1 MKTSSIYLPLGDG
14 DLTEY
19 TLQPSRAFATVS
31 EFHCRTAYAAA
42 HVVADPLAENG
53 LGIPAVIDWEATLR
67 FREHL
72 WSLGFGVAEAMDTAQ
87 RGMGLDWTAAKELIR
102 RSCLAASS
110 GKHQIVCGAGTDQLS
125 NARSLSDVAAA
136 YEEQCDW
143 IEQWNGQVVIM
154 ASRSLAAIARSF
166 DDYQRVYSEVVG
178 SCKDRVILH
187 WLGPMFDPA
196 LTGYWGSTDLDIATE
211 KFLILLNALASKVA
225 GVKISLLDK
234 DREIGIRRRLPA
246 GMKLFTGDDFSYP
259 ELILGDERPWRGVA
273 SDARAAEAPEKN
285 QNTALSAKGAL
296 QAAPLQNDN
305 FSHALLGIFDAIAP
319 AASAAFGALDRGD
332 QDGFLQILN
341 PTVPLARHIFQ
352 EPTYHY
358 KAGLVFL
365 AYLNGLQTHF
375 RMVGGLESARS
386 VAHMSRLFILA
397 DHAGLLLD
405 QEMAMERMQRFLAPA
420 GVM

>member
-1 MKTSSIYLPLGDG
+1 MKTNSIRLPVGNG

-19 TLQPSRAFATVS
+19 PLQPRRAFATVS

-53 LGIPAVIDWEATLR
+53 LGIPANIDWGATLR

-102 RSCLAASS
+102 RSCLAGSS

-125 NARSLSDVAAA
+125 NPQLLSDVAAA

-143 IEQWNGQVVIM
+143 IEQCNGQVVIM

-166 DDYQRVYSEVVG
+166 DDYQQVYSEIVG
-178 SCKDRVILH
+178 SCKGRVILH

-211 KFLILLNALASKVA
+211 NFLILLNALASKIA

-234 DREIGIRRRLPA
+234 DREIGIRRRLPPGIA
-246 GMKLFTGDDFSYP
+246 LLTGDDFSYP
-259 ELILGDERPWRGVA
+259 ELILGDEAG
-273 SDARAAEAPEKN
+273 
-285 QNTALSAKGAL
+285 
-296 QAAPLQNDN
+296 

-332 QDGFLQILN
+332 REGFLQVLN

-358 KAGLVFL
+358 KTGLVFL
-365 AYLNGLQTHF
+365 AYLNGLQAHF
-375 RMVGGLESARS
+375 RMIGGMESARS
-386 VAHMSRLFILA
+386 VAHVSRLFILA
-397 DHAGLLLD
+397 DQAGLLLD
-405 QEMAMERMQRFLAPA
+405 QELAVQRMEQFLALA
-420 GVM
+420 GLT

>member
-1 MKTSSIYLPLGDG
+1 MKTNSIRLPVGNG

-19 TLQPSRAFATVS
+19 TLQPRRAFATVS

-53 LGIPAVIDWEATLR
+53 LGIPANIDWEATLR

-125 NARSLSDVAAA
+125 NPRSLSDVAAA
-136 YEEQCDW
+136 YDEQCDW

-154 ASRSLAAIARSF
+154 ASRSLTAIARSF
-166 DDYQRVYSEVVG
+166 DDYQQVYSEIVG

-211 KFLILLNALASKVA
+211 NFLTLLNALASKIA

-234 DREIGIRRRLPA
+234 DREIGIRRRLPPGIA
-246 GMKLFTGDDFSYP
+246 LLTGDDFSYP
-259 ELILGDERPWRGVA
+259 ELILGDEAG
-273 SDARAAEAPEKN
+273 
-285 QNTALSAKGAL
+285 
-296 QAAPLQNDN
+296 

-332 QDGFLQILN
+332 RDGFLQILN

-358 KAGLVFL
+358 KTGLVFL
-365 AYLNGLQTHF
+365 AYLNGLQAHF
-375 RMVGGLESARS
+375 RMIGGMESARS
-386 VAHMSRLFILA
+386 VAHVSRLFILA
-397 DHAGLLLD
+397 DQAGLLLD
-405 QEMAMERMQRFLAPA
+405 RELAVERMQRFLALA
-420 GVM
+420 GAM

>member
-1 MKTSSIYLPLGDG
+1 MKTSSIRLPFGKG

-19 TLQPSRAFATVS
+19 TLQSRTAFATVS

-53 LGIPAVIDWEATLR
+53 LGIPAAIDWEATLR

-87 RGMGLDWTAAKELIR
+87 RGMGLEWAAAKELIR

-154 ASRSLAAIARSF
+154 ASRSLAAVARSF
-166 DDYQRVYSEVVG
+166 DDYQQVYSGLVG

-211 KFLILLNALASKVA
+211 NFLILLNALASKVA

-234 DREIGIRRRLPA
+234 DREVGIRRRLPPEIT
-246 GMKLFTGDDFSYP
+246 LFTGDDFSYP
-259 ELILGDERPWRGVA
+259 ELILGDEAG
-273 SDARAAEAPEKN
+273 
-285 QNTALSAKGAL
+285 
-296 QAAPLQNDN
+296 
-305 FSHALLGIFDAIAP
+305 FSHALLGIFDAIGP

-332 QDGFLQILN
+332 RDGFLQILN
-341 PTVPLARHIFQ
+341 PTVRLARHIFQ

-358 KAGLVFL
+358 KTGLVFL

-397 DHAGLLLD
+397 DQAGLLLD
-405 QEMAMERMQRFLAPA
+405 QETAVERMKRFLALA

>member
-1 MKTSSIYLPLGDG
+1 MKTNSICLPLGNG

-19 TLQPSRAFATVS
+19 TLQPRRAFATVS

-42 HVVADPLAENG
+42 HVVADPGAENG
-53 LGIPAVIDWEATLR
+53 LGIPAAIDWEATLR
-67 FREHL
+67 FREYL

-87 RGMGLDWTAAKELIR
+87 RGMGLDWAAAKELIR

-110 GKHQIVCGAGTDQLS
+110 GNHPIVCGAGTDQLS
-125 NARSLSDVAAA
+125 NVRSLSDVVDA

-166 DDYQRVYSEVVG
+166 NDYQQVYSKIVG

-196 LTGYWGSTDLDIATE
+196 LTGYWGSTDLDIGTE
-211 KFLILLNALASKVA
+211 NFLILLDALASKVA

-259 ELILGDERPWRGVA
+259 ELILGDERPWVGVA
-273 SDARAAEAPEKN
+273 GN
-285 QNTALSAKGAL
+285 
-296 QAAPLQNDN
+296 NDN

-319 AASAAFGALDRGD
+319 AASAAFGALDRD
-332 QDGFLQILN
+332 DRDGFLQILN

-358 KAGLVFL
+358 KTGLVFL

-386 VAHMSRLFILA
+386 VAHLSRLFILA
-397 DHAGLLLD
+397 DHAGSLLE
-405 QEMAMERMQRFLAPA
+405 QELARERMRKFLA